1 MTGTA
6 GIPTTSTANIIP
18 GSIGAPGAQIGS
30 AAPGPTLPPTEAA
43 KDITEAG
50 AQGSDGSGG
59 IHTPN
64 APQTSRS
71 SPSTTPVCRGPAI
84 LLLDLGRREHSGRV
98 DVDAPI
104 GGNVDALV
112 DDLPLLGRPGASEG
126 RLALVGFLVEGLGV
140 GLDDG
145 GDDGGRFVKGRR
157 PVQGQ
162 PSWRVDR
169 ITQHMMSIVVS

>member
-50 AQGSDGSGG
+50 AQGSDGSRG

-71 SPSTTPVCRGPAI
+71 SASTPMICRGPI
-84 LLLDLGRREHSGRV
+84 LLLDLGRHEHSGRV
-98 DVDAPI
+98 DVDTPI

-112 DDLPLLGRPGASEG
+112 DDVPLLGRPGASVG
-126 RLALVGFLVEGLGV
+126 RLALVGFLVQSLGV

-145 GDDGGRFVKGRR
+145 GNDGGRFVKGRR
-157 PVQGQ
+157 PVQG
-162 PSWRVDR
+162 
-169 ITQHMMSIVVS
+169 